1 MQDEKLITMREAKK
15 FEVIQ
20 QIIKK
25 EIKQKEA
32 SKILNISER
41 QIRNLKKKVEKEGIE
56 GVIHKN
62 KGRPSNNKTVSEE
75 DKKRIIELYKS
86 KYEGFRPT
94 FYCEQLAENENINY
108 SRETIR
114 KILTEENLHKVKK
127 RKERHREQ
135 RERRACRGELIQV
148 DGSYHDWFSTGE
160 KSWLLNFIDDATGE
174 VFLRYADSESTRELL
189 KAMKEYI
196 NEKGVPQALYVD
208 RDSIYTTT
216 REQTVEE
223 QLTNTYPMTQFTRAM
238 KEIGTEV
245 ICAYSPQAK
254 GRVVRSF
261 QTHQDRLVKE
271 NKLRG
276 ITNKEEGKKYLQDYV
291 RKHNKK
297 FSVKAK
303 SEIDMHTKKPR
314 KNEID
319 RILSIQEKRKIAKD
333 FTIKYKNKTYQILK
347 EQKVMV
353 LTRNPVTI
361 EERLDNSIHIKY
373 KDCYLKFKDITE
385 TIREKVKQNQNQK
398 TKQEEVKETQTNT
411 IKVMNRKEISNV
423 KYLHPWRKSNSLF
436 FRKRKF

>member
-1 MQDEKLITMREAKK
+1 MQEEKLITMREAKK
-15 FEVIQ
+15 FEIIQ
-20 QIIKK
+20 RLINK

-32 SKILNISER
+32 SEILNISER

-62 KGRPSNNKTVSEE
+62 KGRPSNNKTVSKE

-94 FYCEQLAENENINY
+94 FYAEQLAENENINY

-114 KILTEENLHKVKK
+114 KILAEDNIYKVKK

-160 KSWLLNFIDDATGE
+160 KCWLLNFIDDATGE
-174 VFLRYADSESTRELL
+174 VFLRYADSESTMELL

-223 QLTNTYPMTQFTRAM
+223 QLTKTYPMTQFTRAM

-254 GRVVRSF
+254 GRVERSF

-271 NKLRG
+271 NKLIG
-276 ITNKEEGKKYLQDYV
+276 ITNKEEGEKYLQDYV
-291 RKHNKK
+291 KKHNKK

-319 RILSIQEKRKIAKD
+319 RIFSIQEKRKIAKD
-333 FTIKYKNKTYQILK
+333 FTIKYRNKTYQILK

-361 EERLDNSIHIKY
+361 EERLDGSIHIKY

-385 TIREKVKQNQNQK
+385 IKREKANQNQK
-398 TKQEEVKETQTNT
+398 SKQEEVKETKTDT
-411 IKVMNRKEISNV
+411 TKVMNRKEISNV
-423 KYLHPWRKSNSLF
+423 KYFHPWRKSNSLF